1 MNRYFVKV
9 IAPDAVS
16 LRRLQKFDFDLFH
29 PTARQTEDKRA
40 TIDGLLTM
48 EQIEKLVLAGY
59 QVLVEEESSKRAH
72 GQREI
77 LTFEEWRAERKI

>member
-9 IAPDAVS
+9 IASDATS
-16 LRRLQKFDFDLFH
+16 LRRLQRFDFDLFQA
-29 PTARQTEDKRA
+29 TARHSQDKRA

-48 EQIEKLVLAGY
+48 DEIEKLVLAGY

-77 LTFEEWRAERKI
+77 MTLEQWRAEKKI